1 MIPHSIEAMPW
12 SSIVQPQTMLR
23 DGVLKAPIRAF
34 PVIPTVGTRSSAST
48 ALITPEGYGLV
59 VSIGEMPFPVVLFDL
74 DGTIVDSGWMILA
87 SYRHATTTVLGR
99 DFPTRCCSLNVG
111 AGDLEEQMRE
121 FDLDQA
127 DELAKAYR
135 EFYAPLHSE
144 LQAFPG
150 MLELIKKLDDEDR
163 QVGIVSAKRRDI
175 VKLATDA
182 LGFGDRLDVVVGSDE
197 APRGKPYPD
206 QILVALERLGAE
218 PDHAAY
224 VGDAPF
230 DVAAA
235 KAAGVHAVGVTW
247 GGIHTRERMET
258 EGPDAVVDTAEELYA
273 VL

>member
-1 MIPHSIEAMPW
+1 M
-12 SSIVQPQTMLR
+12 R
-23 DGVLKAPIRAF
+23 
-34 PVIPTVGTRSSAST
+34 
-48 ALITPEGYGLV
+48 
-59 VSIGEMPFPVVLFDL
+59 FPVVLFDL

-99 DFPTRCCSLNVG
+99 DFPDEVLLANVG

-121 FDLDQA
+121 FDLEKA

-150 MLELIKKLDDEDR
+150 MLELLRKLDDEDR
-163 QVGIVSAKRRDI
+163 LVGIVSAKRRDI

-182 LGFGDRLDVVVGSDE
+182 LGFGERLDVVVGSDE
-197 APRGKPYPD
+197 APRGKPHPD

-218 PDHAAY
+218 PDRTAY

-258 EGPDAVVDTAEELYA
+258 EGPDAVVDTVEELYA